1 MTFKKLSLLHT
12 NFVTELFNS
21 TKSSSSSSPDSSSA
35 PSGMAEDVIG
45 LINAGVEMRGGKRGT
60 FVGGDVGE
68 FVVGLLDSML
78 NEVSV
83 MRQGG
88 AADGAIFYSEIR
100 QHLEGRQL
108 LIMEMVM
115 ATELLKII
123 SKPEVKAE
131 IEQHLKKLQ
140 TDTEK
145 MNRSDT
151 AQLTSTL
158 PKFSASHVMIQQ
170 YKARQ
175 QLISEIQGR
184 TAILGTPSSETRN
197 RN

>member
-1 MTFKKLSLLHT
+1 
-12 NFVTELFNS
+12 
-21 TKSSSSSSPDSSSA
+21 
-35 PSGMAEDVIG
+35 
-45 LINAGVEMRGGKRGT
+45 
-60 FVGGDVGE
+60 
-68 FVVGLLDSML
+68 
-78 NEVSV
+78 
-83 MRQGG
+83 
-88 AADGAIFYSEIR
+88 
-100 QHLEGRQL
+100 
-108 LIMEMVM
+108 M

-145 MNRSDT
+145 MNRSDP
-151 AQLTSTL
+151 AQMMSTL
-158 PKFSASHVMIQQ
+158 PKSSASHVMIQQ

-184 TAILGTPSSETRN
+184 IAILGTQNSGTRN

>member
-1 MTFKKLSLLHT
+1 M
-12 NFVTELFNS
+12 NYEL
-21 TKSSSSSSPDSSSA
+21 
-35 PSGMAEDVIG
+35 
-45 LINAGVEMRGGKRGT
+45 
-60 FVGGDVGE
+60 
-68 FVVGLLDSML
+68 
-78 NEVSV
+78 
-83 MRQGG
+83 QGG
-88 AADGAIFYSEIR
+88 AADGAIFYSAIR
-100 QHLEGRQL
+100 QHSEVRQL

-140 TDTEK
+140 TDIEK

-158 PKFSASHVMIQQ
+158 PKSSASHVMIQQ
-170 YKARQ
+170 YKAHQ

-184 TAILGTPSSETRN
+184 IAILGTQNSGTRN